1 MFSTSAAPVPEPA
14 KGDKGK
20 VTSSGQKTVEN
31 GNQGLTPEEDMQK
44 KREEFFR
51 KRTVGTTEKPM

>member
-1 MFSTSAAPVPEPA
+1 MFSTFAALAAEPA

-20 VTSSGQKTVEN
+20 VTSSGQKPVEN

-51 KRTVGTTEKPM
+51 KRIGGTTEKPM